1 MSRISDSWPRAAAE
15 IVTLTGTPRSPGC
28 PDHRGA
34 RHRHVGIEIHAPPAP
49 VALAIEL
56 IRGPVVLVEL
66 QGDDVGH
73 AVPTDGLQP
82 ERGPVRLAA
91 HDLDESVQVRR
102 RLAVHLRDAP
112 SRVQAVM
119 RGRR

>member
-15 IVTLTGTPRSPGC
+15 IVTLTGTPRSPGG

-34 RHRHVGIEIHAPPAP
+34 RHRHVGIETPAPPAP
-49 VALAIEL
+49 DALAIQL

-73 AVPTDGLQP
+73 AVPADGLQP
-82 ERGPVRLAA
+82 ERGPGRLGA
-91 HDLDESVQVRR
+91 HPPGE
-102 RLAVHLRDAP
+102 
-112 SRVQAVM
+112 RVQ
-119 RGRR
+119 G